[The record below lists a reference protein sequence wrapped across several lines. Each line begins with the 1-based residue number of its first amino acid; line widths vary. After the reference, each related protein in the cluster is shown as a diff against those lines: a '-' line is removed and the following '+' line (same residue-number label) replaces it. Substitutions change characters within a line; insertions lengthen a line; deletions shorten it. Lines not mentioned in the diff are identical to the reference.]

1 MSSSLFIWRVR
12 FIAFASGA
20 AVMGVELMASR
31 LFAPAFG
38 DSVFVWGSLIG
49 VIMLALAAGYWL
61 GGRRADRISSIHE
74 LSNIILAAGFLVLA
88 IPWAAPYVIELI
100 RRVGLGDVYGPLLAS
115 MLLLTGPTV
124 LLGMVSPYTVRLSAD
139 DMVSIGSVSGGLSS
153 VNTAGSIFGTFFTV
167 FVLIPV
173 FGTREII
180 TSLGVLLVFVSLIG
194 RDLKDKLFL
203 ILMVG
208 LLLLPEALVGGRL
221 RVLGGTAVY
230 RKETP
235 YSTLTV
241 VDNTAEGIRY
251 MFLNDMPHSLMYLN
265 GSTKAASRYTD
276 YFNLAFGFNPGITDV
291 LFIGGGGFS
300 GPKQFL
306 EQYPWVNVD
315 VVEIDPFVVE
325 AAYTY
330 FYVPRD
336 EPRLRVYTMDGR
348 SFLDQAGSYDL
359 VVLDAYS
366 HTYVPFHLMTLEFHQ
381 LLRRHLNEGGVLVSN
396 LIGSFVGDTSELL
409 WCEVETVAQVYPN
422 VHMFSTLDV
431 PEAMVRNIVMVA
443 SSDPKPITDQ
453 TFNSS
458 ISSALQD
465 PRRALSYYRRL
476 YNGEP
481 FGRRMVLVDN
491 YAPVDTLLNPVTMT
505 RYEESGQ
512 LMEASLVNP
521 YVLAGLWALSM
532 AIVYRAS
539 SLLSKRVN
547 PDVQS

>member
-1 MSSSLFIWRVR
+1 MFIWRVR

-203 ILMVG
+203 IFMVG

-241 VDNTAEGIRY
+241 VDNTAEGVRY
-251 MFLNDMPHSLMYLN
+251 MFLNDMAHSLMYLN

-458 ISSALQD
+458 MSSALQD
-465 PRRALSYYRRL
+465 PRRALRYYGML
-476 YNGEP
+476 YTGEP

>member
-1 MSSSLFIWRVR
+1 MGSKVFAWRVR

-61 GGRRADRISSIHE
+61 GGRRADRNSSYHE
-74 LSNIILAAGFLVLA
+74 LSNIILASGVFVLA
-88 IPWAAPYVIELI
+88 IPWAAPYVLEVI

-124 LLGMVSPYTVRLSAD
+124 LLGMVSPYAVRLSAG

-153 VNTAGSIFGTFFTV
+153 INTAGSIFGTFFTV

-194 RDLKDKLFL
+194 RDWKDKLFL
-203 ILMVG
+203 ILVVG

-221 RVLGGTAVY
+221 RVLGGTVVY
-230 RKETP
+230 RRETP

-241 VDNTAEGIRY
+241 VDNAGAGVRY
-251 MFLNDMPHSLMYLN
+251 MFLNDMAHSLMYIN

-315 VVEIDPFVVE
+315 VVEIDPYVVE
-325 AAYTY
+325 AAYEY
-330 FYVPRD
+330 FHVPRD

-381 LLRRHLNEGGVLVSN
+381 LLRRHVNQGGVLVSN

-409 WCEVETVAQVYPN
+409 WCEAETVAQVYPD
-422 VHMFSTLDV
+422 VHLFSTYNASD
-431 PEAMVRNIVMVA
+431 ATVRNIVMVA
-443 SSDPKPITDQ
+443 SSDPEPVTAEA
-453 TFNSS
+453 FSS
-458 ISSALQD
+458 NIFSALEN
-465 PRRALSYYRRL
+465 PRRILGYYRTL
-476 YNGEP
+476 YSGEP

-491 YAPVDTLLNPVTMT
+491 YAPVDTLLNPVTLT
-505 RYEESGQ
+505 NYEESGR
-512 LMEASLVNP
+512 LREASLINP
-521 YVLAGLWALSM
+521 YALAGLWALSM
-532 AIVYRAS
+532 VMVHLAS
-539 SLLSKRVN
+539 SLLTKQGNHSAHT
-547 PDVQS
+547 

>member
-251 MFLNDMPHSLMYLN
+251 MFLNDMAHSLMYLN

-330 FYVPRD
+330 FYVPND

-348 SFLDQAGSYDL
+348 SFLNQAGSYDL

-453 TFNSS
+453 AFNSS

-465 PRRALSYYRRL
+465 PRRALRYYGML
-476 YNGEP
+476 YTGEP

>member
-1 MSSSLFIWRVR
+1 MGSNVFAWRVR

-61 GGRRADRISSIHE
+61 GGRRADRNSSYHE
-74 LSNIILAAGFLVLA
+74 LSNIILASGVFVLA
-88 IPWAAPYVIELI
+88 IPWAAPYILELI
-100 RRVGLGDVYGPLLAS
+100 RLTGLGDVYGPLLAS
-115 MLLLTGPTV
+115 MMLLTGPTV
-124 LLGMVSPYTVRLSAD
+124 LLGMVSPYAVRLSAGD
-139 DMVSIGSVSGGLSS
+139 VVSIGSVSGGLSS
-153 VNTAGSIFGTFFTV
+153 INTAGSIFGTFFTV

-194 RDLKDKLFL
+194 RDWKGKLFL
-203 ILMVG
+203 MLVVG

-221 RVLGGTAVY
+221 RVLGGTVVY
-230 RKETP
+230 RRETP

-241 VDNTAEGIRY
+241 VDNAGAGVRY
-251 MFLNDMPHSLMYLN
+251 MFLNDMTHSLMYLN
-265 GSTKAASRYTD
+265 GSTRAAARYTD
-276 YFNLAFGFNPGITDV
+276 YFNLAFGFNPGIRDV

-315 VVEIDPFVVE
+315 VVEIDPYVVE

-330 FYVPRD
+330 FGVPRD

-348 SFLDQAGSYDL
+348 SFLDQAGFYDL

-381 LLRRHLNEGGVLVSN
+381 LLRQHINQGGVLVSN

-422 VHMFSTLDV
+422 VHLFSTYSAS
-431 PEAMVRNIVMVA
+431 EAVVMNIVMVA
-443 SSDPKPITDQ
+443 SSDPEPVTAEV
-453 TFNSS
+453 FSS
-458 ISSALQD
+458 NIFSALEN
-465 PRRALSYYRRL
+465 PRRVLGYFNTL
-476 YNGEP
+476 YSGEP

-491 YAPVDTLLNPVTMT
+491 YAPVDTLLNPVTLT
-505 RYEESGQ
+505 KYEESGQ
-512 LMEASLVNP
+512 LREASLVNP
-521 YVLAGLWALSM
+521 YALAGLWALSM
-532 AIVYRAS
+532 AIVYIAS
-539 SLLSKRVN
+539 SFLTKQGYPSTHT
-547 PDVQS
+547 

>member
-74 LSNIILAAGFLVLA
+74 LSNIILAAGFLVIA

-180 TSLGVLLVFVSLIG
+180 TSLGVVLVFVSLIG

-203 ILMVG
+203 IFMVG

-241 VDNTAEGIRY
+241 VDNTAEGVRY
-251 MFLNDMPHSLMYLN
+251 MFLNDMAHSLMYLN

-465 PRRALSYYRRL
+465 PRRALRYYGML

>member
-1 MSSSLFIWRVR
+1 MFIWRVR

-241 VDNTAEGIRY
+241 VDNTAEGVRY
-251 MFLNDMPHSLMYLN
+251 MFLNDMAHSLMYLN

-276 YFNLAFGFNPGITDV
+276 YFNLAFGFNPSITDV

-348 SFLDQAGSYDL
+348 AFLDQAGSYDL

-409 WCEVETVAQVYPN
+409 WCEAETVAQVYPH

-458 ISSALQD
+458 MSSAHQD
-465 PRRALSYYRRL
+465 PRRALSYYGML
-476 YNGEP
+476 YTGEP

-491 YAPVDTLLNPVTMT
+491 YAPVEALLNPVTMT

-512 LMEASLVNP
+512 LMEASLINP
-521 YVLAGLWALSM
+521 YILAGLWALSM